1 MEGNG
6 LSASKV
12 NDVMKESWDYLI
24 VLDACRHDYF
34 KREYENFF
42 QGELENRI
50 SLGSATPEWCRKQF
64 EGYFPDIIYISGNP
78 YINSKKSIAGFDA
91 KKHFY
96 KVVDVWDFGW
106 NEELW
111 TVTPEKVTAATLDSI
126 DEFPK
131 KRRIIHYLQPHVP
144 YISPKFKIDLKGAP
158 VITGWRNHAL
168 NANLGESTVTRF
180 LKSLADRILRSLRH
194 SIHVLFMK
202 IGLNR
207 QYELRKLFGLPPARP
222 MEATWRLYGV
232 EGLKEAYSENLKI
245 VLEHVTVLCTEIL
258 RHKPSAQ
265 IVVTADHGDLLGENG
280 NFDHYPGSKNL
291 VLLEV
296 PWLKVKSIKNS
307 GIHTSFAK
315 PVEMSYKIRLKEKI
329 KRLKK
334 SGKI

>member
-1 MEGNG
+1 MGCP
-6 LSASKV
+6 ASKI

-34 KREYENFF
+34 KREYEKFF

-64 EGYFPDIIYISGNP
+64 KGYFPDIIYISGNP
-78 YINSKKSIAGFDA
+78 YINSKKAIAGFDA

-96 KVVDVWDFGW
+96 KVIDVWDFGW

-111 TVTPEKVTAATLDSI
+111 TVTPEKITAVTLNSI

-144 YISPKFKIDLKGAP
+144 YISPKFKINLKGAP
-158 VITGWRNHAL
+158 VITGWRNNAL
-168 NANLGESTVTRF
+168 NANLGESKVERY
-180 LKSLADRILRSLRH
+180 LKSLADRIVRGLKH

-202 IGLNR
+202 IGLSR

-232 EGLKEAYSENLKI
+232 EGLREAYSENLKI

-280 NFDHYPGSKNL
+280 NFDHYPGSKDL

-307 GIHTSFAK
+307 AITQLHTSFSK
-315 PVEMSYKIRLKEKI
+315 PVEGSYKTRLKEKI
-329 KRLKK
+329 KRVKK
-334 SGKI
+334 AGKI